1 MGPSRRYLALAH
13 FAGLLLS
20 GVSALEV
27 GVEILDEETK
37 EPLGVPLLKVC
48 RPPDSDPSWGP
59 IVIDPLVD
67 FCETTGPGIA
77 MGVGMLPDWKART
90 SMRRPEGDIPY
101 TYLYLVGPQSGIPM
115 TNDPDRATT
124 SWFGYGTNSHKNHEA
139 SIFEVA
145 RTDSQGV
152 RVPQTINFEN
162 PLQVGDILEWAGP
175 NGFEGDYQ
183 LRLGSNTDG
192 GIQRIMRSDKPIND
206 FLPIRLVVLELHEA
220 EVLEELPPERRPQMT
235 ESVIPMIEDPLASQE
250 EDIVE
255 QQEIIQTYL
264 PDQRPERPAAGQRA
278 GPGLGRSI
286 LNRFGF
292 GGGGAKQ
299 TGDTRVEESKEG
311 TRAND
316 PSKIKG
322 WGVSYANPFDQPS
335 ASRIQ
340 INKDVVKDESPK
352 SRWGGFWGKG
362 KNKEEEVIPVR
373 PRPVTH
379 AREPIKDVNT
389 ESWVEKGTGTVK
401 SLLQRL
407 PTIKIP
413 NILPKD
419 KDYPQEKVIEQD
431 PVIDEVPVKVGSD
444 EEDGDE
450 EEIDILRQSSA
461 YGKNLFGDNG
471 GPGND
476 VL

>member
-1 MGPSRRYLALAH
+1 MGLTRSFVLAH
-13 FAGLLLS
+13 LAGLLVIS
-20 GVSALEV
+20 SVSALEV

-37 EPLGVPLLKVC
+37 EPLGLPLLKVC

-59 IVIDPLVD
+59 IVIDPLVE

-77 MGVGMLPDWKART
+77 AGVGMESDWKART
-90 SMRRPEGDIPY
+90 SLRRPEGDIPY
-101 TYLYLVGPQSGIPM
+101 TYLYLVGPQSGMPM
-115 TNDPDRATT
+115 SNDPDRGTS
-124 SWFGYGTNSHKNHEA
+124 SWFGYGTNSYRNHEA

-145 RTDSQGV
+145 RSDADGN
-152 RVPQTINFEN
+152 RIPQTINFEN

-220 EVLEELPPERRPQMT
+220 EVLEELPPERIVRNPQA
-235 ESVIPMIEDPLASQE
+235 EVISEDVVVEEEKQQE
-250 EDIVE
+250 EDIPAP
-255 QQEIIQTYL
+255 QEIIQTYL
-264 PDQRPERPAAGQRA
+264 PDQRPD
-278 GPGLGRSI
+278 LGRSI
-286 LNRFGF
+286 LSKFGF
-292 GGGGAKQ
+292 GSAKQ
-299 TGDTRVEESKEG
+299 NNDVILEESKEEV
-311 TRAND
+311 RYDN
-316 PSKIKG
+316 PSKIRG
-322 WGVSYANPFDQPS
+322 WGTRYTNPFSQP
-335 ASRIQ
+335 AVNKPID
-340 INKDVVKDESPK
+340 KDVIKDEPVPSK
-352 SRWGGFWGKG
+352 SRWGGLWGKG
-362 KNKEEEVIPVR
+362 KKTEEVIQPQ

-389 ESWVEKGTGTVK
+389 ETFIDKGTGTVR
-401 SLLQRL
+401 SLLQRI

-413 NILPKD
+413 SILTRADKD
-419 KDYPQEKVIEQD
+419 KDYPLAQPIPAPDV
-431 PVIDEVPVKVGSD
+431 VIDELPVKVDSEGGD
-444 EEDGDE
+444 VEEED